1 MNSDPM
7 KLKSLCEIQLGLLY
21 LGASYWIL
29 QTAKALSAQAHDIAP
44 GVIPDVASAEA
55 AREVVES
62 ILTSACYWASICFA
76 LLVLPIIAILSR
88 LLKAKRIEFSVFL
101 HSLFLMLG
109 SRLNFIAIVYLVAAI
124 TDLPFLAF
132 DSH

>member
-1 MNSDPM
+1 MR
-7 KLKSLCEIQLGLLY
+7 LKPLFEIQLGLLY
-21 LGASYWIL
+21 LGASDWIL
-29 QTAKALSAQAHDIAP
+29 QTAKALSAQAHNIEPD
-44 GVIPDVASAEA
+44 VIPDVASAEA

-76 LLVLPIIAILSR
+76 LLILPIAAILSR
-88 LLKAKRIEFSVFL
+88 LLKAKRIELPVLL
-101 HSLFLMLG
+101 HSIFLIAG
-109 SRLNFIAIVYLVAAI
+109 GRFNFIAIVYLVAAI

>member
-1 MNSDPM
+1 M
-7 KLKSLCEIQLGLLY
+7 KLRPLFEMPLGLLY

-29 QTAKALSAQAHDIAP
+29 QTAKALSAQAHNISPD
-44 GVIPDVASAEA
+44 VIPDVASAEA

-62 ILTSACYWASICFA
+62 ILTSACYWSSICFA
-76 LLVLPIIAILSR
+76 LLILPIAAILSS
-88 LLKAKRIEFSVFL
+88 LFKTKRIELSVLL
-101 HSLFLMLG
+101 HSLFLIAG
-109 SRLNFIAIVYLVAAI
+109 SRFNFIAIVYLVAAI